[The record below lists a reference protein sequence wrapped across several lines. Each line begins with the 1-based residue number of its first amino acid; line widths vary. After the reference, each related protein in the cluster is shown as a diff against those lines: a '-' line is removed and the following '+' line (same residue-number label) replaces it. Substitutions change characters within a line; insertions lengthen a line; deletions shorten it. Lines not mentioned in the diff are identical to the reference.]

1 MSDCELDNSAIAS
14 AHYKPCYTG
23 APGSSNS
30 GDSDDE
36 RFQDI
41 NVGNLFGANITMHDG
56 KRKTAEDTDD
66 SDDSDEGL
74 PETQGSSSTSTRRKY
89 SMAHD
94 DIVNERFLFLHVDLE
109 TGGEDV
115 GVIQISCVCH
125 DYAKNEVT
133 STFNSYIQPPNHV
146 KASSWNEHATRI
158 TGLHH
163 HSPEIANAD
172 QIDIV
177 WPKFK
182 DFCEKNIGE
191 VYVGCL
197 VAWNGKGSDCKWLWK
212 ITKEMYKGRFSMPEG
227 CIYFMDPMGV
237 IKHYKGCKLNVKNS
251 GVIGMGL
258 ANIYCYVSDKIRLEG
273 EHNALNDVIAQSVIV
288 KDERFRKYV
297 DKPQSIQLLDSI
309 WADKRKK
316 REARQE
322 ELTRPVPIGWSETI
336 PEDAVFLDSNRYN
349 KSHSGWYPVV
359 GTGWLI
365 RMCTLGITKFHHSQF
380 RQQYGKIRCWLV
392 CSITL
397 RFQIENPKCLGTHLQ
412 RKQRRKLAV
421 LK

>member
-14 AHYKPCYTG
+14 AHYEPGYSG
-23 APGSSNS
+23 AGSNS
-30 GDSDDE
+30 GDSGDE

-41 NVGNLFGANITMHDG
+41 NVGNLFGEMNDG
-56 KRKTAEDTDD
+56 KRKSAEDSDD
-66 SDDSDEGL
+66 SDDSDDCASLKEVL
-74 PETQGSSSTSTRRKY
+74 VPETQGSITTSTRRKY

-94 DIVNERFLFLHVDLE
+94 DIVKGRLLFLHVDLE

-125 DYAKNEVT
+125 DYTKNEVT
-133 STFNSYIQPPNHV
+133 ATFNSYIQPPNYV

-163 HSPEIANAD
+163 HSPEITNAD

-191 VYVGCL
+191 LYVGCL

-212 ITKEMYKGRFSMPEG
+212 ITEEMYKGTFSMPES

-258 ANIYCYVSDKIRLEG
+258 ANIYCYVSGEIRLEG

-288 KDERFRKYV
+288 KDERFRKFV
-297 DKPQSIQLLDSI
+297 DKPQSIQILDSI
-309 WADKRKK
+309 WADNWKK

-322 ELTRPVPIGWSETI
+322 ELRRPVPTGWSWGCAPTGDCQGEVTI
-336 PEDAVFLDSNRYN
+336 L
-349 KSHSGWYPVV
+349 
-359 GTGWLI
+359 T
-365 RMCTLGITKFHHSQF
+365 C
-380 RQQYGKIRCWLV
+380 
-392 CSITL
+392 
-397 RFQIENPKCLGTHLQ
+397 
-412 RKQRRKLAV
+412 
-421 LK
+421 